1 MTGSGTSFKRSAVAV
16 WMGAGGQVVGSCA
29 EKQGG
34 CSPLP
39 KQVSSVCCRNSCI
52 PGAVR
57 FPLEQGGRVHHGL
70 KGRFSDEPAED
81 TVDLSS

>member
-1 MTGSGTSFKRSAVAV
+1 MEPLLKDLQFAV

-39 KQVSSVCCRNSCI
+39 KQVSSDCCRNSCI

-57 FPLEQGGRVHHGL
+57 SPLEQGVGYTM
-70 KGRFSDEPAED
+70 D
-81 TVDLSS
+81 